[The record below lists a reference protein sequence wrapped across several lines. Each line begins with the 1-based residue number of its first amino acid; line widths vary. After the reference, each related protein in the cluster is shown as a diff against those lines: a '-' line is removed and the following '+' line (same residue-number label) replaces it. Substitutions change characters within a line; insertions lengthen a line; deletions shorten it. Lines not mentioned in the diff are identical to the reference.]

1 VEVTTPRVGTSKPP
15 RIFFSVGEPSGDLHG
30 ANLIRALHRSSPG
43 IRCEGFGG
51 ERMQEAGCELH
62 FNLTQH
68 SMIGFLR
75 IISQIR
81 QFKRLLDQATEHL
94 QRERPDAVVLVD
106 YPGFNWWMARR
117 AKALGIPVYYFVP
130 PQIWGW
136 ASWRV
141 RKMRRFVDHVLCTLP
156 FERPWYQARSIDAPY
171 IGHPYFDALQ
181 QQTLD
186 MTFVTGQQTRR
197 EQIIGI
203 LPGSRRQELE
213 NNFTSQLRA
222 AAHIVKQYPG
232 CRFLTACLKQEHAD
246 HLGAVLRREYPDADR
261 GDEGTLESGYR
272 GAWSLPLELCI
283 GRTPEIIHL
292 SHSCITVSGS
302 VSLELLHAQKPA
314 VTIYRASVGG
324 IFLYHLLCN
333 VKYVSLVNLLANQ
346 PLYPEYVVLGC
357 PGAAMG
363 EQILRWLREPQ
374 KHAELRQKLAELYAK
389 VGIPGACTRA
399 AEYILSTMVRPQTL
413 AA

>member
-1 VEVTTPRVGTSKPP
+1 MKPP

-30 ANLIRALHRSSPG
+30 ANLIRALQQISPG
-43 IRCEGFGG
+43 ILCEGFGG
-51 ERMQEAGCELH
+51 ERMQEAGCDLH
-62 FNLTQH
+62 YNLCQH
-68 SMIGFLR
+68 SVIGFLR
-75 IISQIR
+75 IIAGIR
-81 QFKRLLDQATEHL
+81 QFKRLLDQASEHL

-117 AKALGIPVYYFVP
+117 AKALGIPVFYFVP
-130 PQIWGW
+130 PQIWAW

-156 FERPWYQARSIDAPY
+156 FERPWYQARGIDAPY

-186 MTFVTGQQTRR
+186 SAFIAAQQTRR
-197 EQIIGI
+197 EPIIGI

-222 AAHIVKQYPG
+222 AGHIVSQYPN
-232 CRFLTACLKQEHAD
+232 CRFLAACFKQEHAD
-246 HLGAVLRREYPDADR
+246 HLAAVLRREYPAPDR
-261 GDEGTLESGYR
+261 REEGSLASGYR
-272 GAWSLPLELCI
+272 GAWSLPLELCV
-283 GRTPEIIHL
+283 GRTAEIIHL
-292 SHSCITVSGS
+292 SHSCLAVSGS

-314 VTIYRASVGG
+314 VTIYRASFGG

-333 VKYVSLVNLLANQ
+333 VKYVSLVNLLADQ
-346 PLYPEYVVLGC
+346 PLYPEYVSIGC
-357 PGAAMG
+357 RGAEMG
-363 EQILRWLREPQ
+363 EHILRWLREPQ
-374 KHAELRQKLAELYAK
+374 THADLRQKLAELYAR
-389 VGIPGACTRA
+389 VGQPGACGRA
-399 AEYILSTMVRPQTL
+399 AEYILSTVAQQASR